1 MQCRSPRSQSI
12 LRSAGI
18 ASYIVSKVANS
29 FALFPASQFNS
40 YTVTLSAE
48 SVNESTPAV
57 RVTWRT
63 AVPPECVASVR
74 VVFRRSGRGTVT
86 SYTTTNTSGTQ
97 VIQSPLQ
104 CGTEYYV
111 RVFVTGVQRL
121 GGVQLQSIQKRV
133 VVGGK
138 ENCVR
143 KFSIATIVLC
153 SCFHNF

>member
-1 MQCRSPRSQSI
+1 MKRYI
-12 LRSAGI
+12 YIYIYIYIYTFAGFNFV
-18 ASYIVSKVANS
+18 SY
-29 FALFPASQFNS
+29 P
-40 YTVTLSAE
+40 VTLSAE

-104 CGTEYYV
+104 CATEYYV
-111 RVFVTGVQRL
+111 RVLVAAVQRL
-121 GGVQLQSIQKRV
+121 GGVQLQSMQKQV

-138 ENCVR
+138 VR
-143 KFSIATIVLC
+143 EISFATT
-153 SCFHNF
+153 FK

>member
-1 MQCRSPRSQSI
+1 M
-12 LRSAGI
+12 
-18 ASYIVSKVANS
+18 
-29 FALFPASQFNS
+29 
-40 YTVTLSAE
+40 
-48 SVNESTPAV
+48 NESTPAV

-104 CGTEYYV
+104 CGTEYNV
-111 RVFVTGVQRL
+111 RVLFVAVQRL
-121 GGVQLQSIQKRV
+121 GGVQQSIQKRV

-138 ENCVR
+138 ENGVH
-143 KFSIATIVLC
+143 KFSIATI
-153 SCFHNF
+153 

>member
-1 MQCRSPRSQSI
+1 MKR
-12 LRSAGI
+12 
-18 ASYIVSKVANS
+18 YIYT
-29 FALFPASQFNS
+29 FAAFQFYNS
-40 YTVTLSAE
+40 YPVTLSAE

-63 AVPPECVASVR
+63 AVPPECVASVG
-74 VVFRRSGRGTVT
+74 VVFRRSGRGSVT

-111 RVFVTGVQRL
+111 RVLVAAVQRL
-121 GGVQLQSIQKRV
+121 GGVQKRSMQKRV

-138 ENCVR
+138 ENGVHDI
-143 KFSIATIVLC
+143 SIGTT
-153 SCFHNF
+153 